1 MFVTAIPRECIVSAR
16 VATPAAS
23 PDEQDAVFIARLLGD
38 EDRVL
43 IGAGL
48 VAPRAGALLAALTH
62 APGLAVNQAL
72 GWLDVGALAETR
84 PPRPGMDLRDA
95 AGAEA
100 LISDYEAYDDV
111 RRLSTLFVIGG
122 LQIDRRGASN
132 LLGIRSEDGWA
143 RRGPGAI
150 GTTSMAVLAARTV
163 LYSRRHTPEIF
174 VERCSVVSAP
184 GWSPQARRSP
194 DGPILCLSPAGVFD
208 FPEPERRMRLLYRRA
223 GWTPDRIQAQTGFP
237 LAGLEA
243 AQPMPEPSEEEL
255 DLLRRAVD
263 AEGVL
268 R

>member
-1 MFVTAIPRECIVSAR
+1 VDVESAS
-16 VATPAAS
+16 T
-23 PDEQDAVFIARLLGD
+23 DEQDAVFVSRLLGD

-48 VAPRAGALLAALTH
+48 VAPRAGALLATLTH

-72 GWLDVGALAETR
+72 GWLDVGSIDELR

-100 LISDYEAYDDV
+100 LVADHEAYDDV

-122 LQIDRRGASN
+122 LQIDRHGASN
-132 LLGIRSEDGWA
+132 LLGIRDESGWA

-150 GTTSMAVLAARTV
+150 GTTSMAAIAARTV

-174 VERCSVVSAP
+174 VERCSLISAA
-184 GWSPQARRSP
+184 GWSPQTPAAP
-194 DGPILCLSPAGVFD
+194 PGPILCLSPAGVFD
-208 FPEPERRMRLLYRRA
+208 FPEPDREMRLVYRRA
-223 GWTPDRIQAQTGFP
+223 GWSSERIGAATGFP
-237 LAGLEA
+237 LGGLESA
-243 AQPMPEPSEEEL
+243 EAMPEPSPREIE
-255 DLLRRAVD
+255 LLRSRVD
-263 AEGVL
+263 REGVL